1 MGRYNEDYEDYDSV
15 ARNSDELYDDM
26 DGYCDDLDD
35 YYDYDYEEDE
45 LHEWQEYHDDISS
58 ELDDVY

>member
-45 LHEWQEYHDDISS
+45 LDEWQEYHDDISS
-58 ELDDVY
+58 ELDDE